1 MSLGNKDLV
10 EVSLSA
16 KAVYIRGFGKVTHFE
31 KKSTMFGDT
40 ISFTYSRES
49 VKLFLMRSRET
60 DTCELPGTQVERS
73 DGNQLSD
80 FNEEIRM
87 SIARD
92 PIEFML
98 DQLNRAAGWNRIG
111 SEVQEQAV
119 EIAVEIMND
128 ENLDPGTR
136 LKAVGAL
143 QASTVLGIKAIDSLT
158 KLMEVRVLAGRVAEL
173 EAIVRESK
181 LETLPELPGY
191 DLPEVY

>member
-1 MSLGNKDLV
+1 
-10 EVSLSA
+10 
-16 KAVYIRGFGKVTHFE
+16 
-31 KKSTMFGDT
+31 
-40 ISFTYSRES
+40 
-49 VKLFLMRSRET
+49 
-60 DTCELPGTQVERS
+60 
-73 DGNQLSD
+73 
-80 FNEEIRM
+80 M

-111 SEVQEQAV
+111 SDVQEQAG

-136 LKAVGAL
+136 RKAVGAL

-181 LETLPELPGY
+181 PDALPELPGY
-191 DLPEVY
+191 DLPEEVY

>member
-1 MSLGNKDLV
+1 
-10 EVSLSA
+10 
-16 KAVYIRGFGKVTHFE
+16 
-31 KKSTMFGDT
+31 
-40 ISFTYSRES
+40 
-49 VKLFLMRSRET
+49 
-60 DTCELPGTQVERS
+60 
-73 DGNQLSD
+73 
-80 FNEEIRM
+80 M

-111 SEVQEQAV
+111 GEVQEQAV

-181 LETLPELPGY
+181 SDDLPELPGY
-191 DLPEVY
+191 DLPEEVY